1 MCSLFFD
8 FVKVGVGPVRIEYL
22 VAVHDGNEVFG
33 VGEVDDVVGVTG
45 EHDDTLDFVTTH
57 LVVEDFVRAL
67 LAELDE
73 AVARDD
79 DELFPLGVVPMLAL
93 GDTRLR
99 DVDAH
104 LSAVEGVDEFGERT
118 TLVNIHLQ
126 VEDGLFFGQ
135 VAQEGAIETLG
146 KGVGGNLGNHQ
157 GLGHIGKLMEQGH
170 DFTKGCFMGDGT
182 IAVAAYFS
190 EHRFHRLNRFF
201 IIRATCGITIHGN
214 DFQTIK
220 LAMVLLALQGVD
232 HLFHKVI
239 DVEQFKFYTWVV
251 DRDGEVIGDVV
262 AEGSYGT
269 IIIGTAPFAVEVG
282 ETIHQYFGTC
292 FRTILQEQ
300 VLASLLATTILTIA
314 EAASQGGLLRTGEH
328 HRASV
333 LMSLQCVKQGGG
345 KAEVTLHELVI
356 VLGAVYASEIE
367 HEVTLLAP
375 CVKLLGG
382 GIEVEFEDFLD
393 RQVAVATGLAVFD
406 VIELGAKV
414 LADEAFGTSY

>member
-1 MCSLFFD
+1 MRSLFFD

-22 VAVHDGNEVFG
+22 VAVHDGDEVFG
-33 VGEVDDVVGVTG
+33 VGEVDDVVGVTR
-45 EHDDTLDFVTTH
+45 EHDDTLDFVATNFIVQH
-57 LVVEDFVRAL
+57 FVGTL

-73 AVARDD
+73 AVARNDD
-79 DELFPLGVVPMLAL
+79 KLFPLGVVPMLTL

-126 VEDGLFFGQ
+126 IEDSFFFGQ

-146 KGVGGNLGNHQ
+146 KGVGRNLGNHQ

-170 DFTKGCFMGDGT
+170 DFTKRSFVSDRA
-182 IAVAAYFS
+182 IAVAPYFS

-214 DFQTIK
+214 DFQAIK

-232 HLFHKVI
+232 HLFYKVI
-239 DVEQFKFYTWVV
+239 DVKKLKFYTWVV

-269 IIIGTAPFAVEVG
+269 IIIGTAPFAIEVG
-282 ETIHQYFGTC
+282 ETIDQDFGS
-292 FRTILQEQ
+292 RLLSILQKQ
-300 VLASLLATTILTIA
+300 VLTCLLAATVLAITETA
-314 EAASQGGLLRTGEH
+314 CQGRLLRAGEH
-328 HRASV
+328 YGASV
-333 LMSLQCVKQGGG
+333 LMSLQGVKQSGGE
-345 KAEVTLHELVI
+345 AEVTLHELII

-367 HEVTLLAP
+367 HEVALLAP
-375 CVKLLGG
+375 CVELLGG
-382 GIEVEFEDFLD
+382 GIEIVLEDFLD

-414 LADEAFGTSY
+414 LANEAFGTSY